1 MKVLGRIVLPM
12 LCAVGLPAQV
22 SYQDLLNAEATPENW
37 LTYSGTYKS
46 QHYSGLK
53 QITRENV
60 GDLEFKWAFHGSPKG
75 KLQTTPLVV
84 DGVMYLTEGNN
95 DVTALDA
102 KTGRRFWTCS
112 HTLPKKV
119 HVVALT
125 NRGAALLDDRVFTG
139 TLDGRL
145 IALDA
150 KTGHVLWDKKVC
162 DYTKGYAVTMAPL
175 AVKDKVI
182 VGTAGGEFGIRG
194 YIDAYDAATG
204 ERAWRF
210 YTIPGP
216 GEPGHESW
224 ENDAWKTGGGSA
236 WVTGSFDPELNLTY
250 WGIGNPSPDWNGDV
264 RPGDNLY
271 SGSVVALD
279 ADTGKLKWH
288 FQFTPHDTWDWD
300 AVQIPVLVDREFRGR
315 QRKLMLWGNRNAF
328 FYVLDRESGEFLLGK
343 PFTKQ
348 TWAERLDENGRPIKL
363 PGMEPTKEGTKVY
376 PAVQGATN
384 WYAPSYSPRTGL
396 FYLQAWVDFW
406 GMFYSG
412 EPVYTPGNR
421 YDGSLIQRTVPIRTQ
436 HEDIGY
442 GAIRA
447 LDPETGERKWEFKM
461 TEISESGLLTT
472 AGDLLFSGNFE
483 GNFMALDAET
493 GKLLWRTLLG
503 ARIDNSPIS
512 YMVDGKQYVSVKSGL
527 TLFTFGLRD

>member
-288 FQFTPHDTWDWD
+288 FQFTPPRHLGLGRGSDPRARGQRVSRPAAQVD
-300 AVQIPVLVDREFRGR
+300 ALGQPQRVLLCSRPRERRIPFGKTIHQANLGRETRRKRPADQAAGDGTNERRHESLPSRPGSHQLVCAFLQSKDR
-315 QRKLMLWGNRNAF
+315 A
-328 FYVLDRESGEFLLGK
+328 FLLAGVGGLLGHVLLRGTGLHSRQPLRWQPDPTNGSHK
-343 PFTKQ
+343 DT
-348 TWAERLDENGRPIKL
+348 ARRHRLRGH
-363 PGMEPTKEGTKVY
+363 
-376 PAVQGATN
+376 
-384 WYAPSYSPRTGL
+384 PRTRSRNGGAEVGVQDDRDL
-396 FYLQAWVDFW
+396 
-406 GMFYSG
+406 
-412 EPVYTPGNR
+412 R
-421 YDGSLIQRTVPIRTQ
+421 IRPAD
-436 HEDIGY
+436 HG
-442 GAIRA
+442 RRPA
-447 LDPETGERKWEFKM
+447 L
-461 TEISESGLLTT
+461 
-472 AGDLLFSGNFE
+472 
-483 GNFMALDAET
+483 
-493 GKLLWRTLLG
+493 
-503 ARIDNSPIS
+503 
-512 YMVDGKQYVSVKSGL
+512 
-527 TLFTFGLRD
+527 LRQL